1 LVDAACTEEKE
12 IIILGDLNC
21 DTTAK
26 KLSTES
32 NQMHE
37 LFNIYQLT
45 QLIKDFTRITENAST
60 LIDLAFTNDNGKITD
75 SGVIDCPISD
85 HSLIYAIRRPKITKN

>member
-1 LVDAACTEEKE
+1 M
-12 IIILGDLNC
+12 IILGDLSC
-21 DTTAK
+21 DTAAK
-26 KLSTES
+26 KLSSES
-32 NQMHE
+32 KQMHE
-37 LFNIYQLT
+37 LFDIYQLT

-60 LIDLAFTNDNGKITD
+60 LIDLAFTND